1 MTSIGRI
8 LAYWPCQR
16 FFVSQS
22 RLFSEG
28 LICLNNKHV
37 MVGNWKERLGV
48 WAVRAGVHAADTA
61 VMALAY
67 LTAFLLRFEF
77 QEPWWGWGQVA
88 VSFVTVWA
96 VQCVALELFGCNR
109 MLWRYV
115 SASDVPRFVGAIGTS
130 TTVLLVLRVVLPHQM
145 GLRPPY
151 SITFLN
157 SFLVTGGLIG
167 VRMLGRLVTEGAS
180 SYARGGVLNGRAR
193 RVLLVGAGA
202 AGDLVARELRRQGT
216 RRQVVVGFLD
226 DDPAKHHARIQGF
239 PVLGS
244 IDGLPALVRR
254 QAVDE
259 VIVSMVRV
267 PRDVIRRVVRL
278 CEQAHVPTRIVPG
291 YYELIEG
298 SLTASKIRNVAV
310 ADLLGREETSLDS
323 RAVVELLGQK
333 RVLVTGAGGSIGS
346 ELARQ
351 ILRAGPSSL
360 VLVERCENAL
370 YQIEREIRKRG
381 AATPVTVL
389 LADVGDRARMEAI
402 FRAYAPQIV
411 VHAAAHKHVPLME
424 QNPVEAVKNNVLA
437 TRALGE
443 LAVAC
448 GVERFVFISTDKAVR
463 PVSVMGVSK
472 RLAERALQALNGRGV
487 TRFSAVRFGNVLD
500 SSGSVVPLFREQ
512 IRRGEAVTV
521 THPEMQRY
529 FMTIAEAVALV
540 LQAAALAQG
549 GEIFV
554 LDMGEPVKIVELA
567 EGMIALSGL
576 RPHQDVPIVFTGI
589 RPGEKL
595 FEELDVSERS
605 AYKTGHAR
613 IFVSKDTAAD
623 DGQTAAMLAACRRL
637 VEERDGATAEEVRT
651 ALREWVAG
659 VTNSGEERTLN
670 AERSTVN
677 AQVGNREGQAS
688 ACPRT
693 PNAEHRTPNAE
704 VAREAHDETAC

>member
-1 MTSIGRI
+1 
-8 LAYWPCQR
+8 
-16 FFVSQS
+16 
-22 RLFSEG
+22 
-28 LICLNNKHV
+28 
-37 MVGNWKERLGV
+37 MVNNWKEWLGVRAGRLGV
-48 WAVRAGVHAADTA
+48 YAADTA

-77 QEPWWGWGQVA
+77 QEPWWGWDQVA

-109 MLWRYV
+109 LLWRYV
-115 SASDVPRFVGAIGTS
+115 SAGDVPRFVGAIGVS
-130 TTVLLVLRVVLPHQM
+130 TVVLLALRVALPYQM

-151 SITFLN
+151 SITFFN

-167 VRMLGRLVTEGAS
+167 VRMLGRLMAEGAS
-180 SYARGGVLNGRAR
+180 LARGGTLNGRAR
-193 RVLLVGAGA
+193 RVLLVGAGS
-202 AGDLVARELRRQGT
+202 AGDLVARELRRQGA
-216 RRQVVVGFLD
+216 RRQAVVGFLD
-226 DDPAKHHARIQGF
+226 DDPAKRHARIQGF
-239 PVLGS
+239 AVLGR
-244 IDGLPALVRR
+244 IDELPALARR
-254 QAVDE
+254 HAVDE
-259 VIVSMVRV
+259 VIVAMARV

-278 CEQAHVPTRIVPG
+278 CERAHVPARIVPG
-291 YYELIEG
+291 YYELIDG
-298 SLTASKIRNVAV
+298 SLTASKIRNVDV
-310 ADLLGREETSLDS
+310 TDLLGREETSLDS

-346 ELARQ
+346 ELTRQ
-351 ILRAGPSSL
+351 ILRTGPASL
-360 VLVERCENAL
+360 VLVERSENAL
-370 YQIEREIRKRG
+370 YEIEREIRRSG
-381 AATPVTVL
+381 AETPVTAL

-402 FRAYAPQIV
+402 FRTHAPQIV

-448 GVERFVFISTDKAVR
+448 GAERFVFISTDKAVR

-472 RLAERALQALNGRGV
+472 RLAERALQALNARGV

-529 FMTIAEAVALV
+529 FMTISEAVALV

-567 EGMIALSGL
+567 EEMIALSGL
-576 RPHQDVPIVFTGI
+576 RPHEDVPIVFTGI

-623 DGQTAAMLAACRRL
+623 SGETAAMLAACRQL
-637 VEERDGATAEEVRT
+637 AERDGAAATEVRA
-651 ALREWVAG
+651 ALREWAAAG
-659 VTNSGEERTLN
+659 ATDDG
-670 AERSTVN
+670 
-677 AQVGNREGQAS
+677 GAS
-688 ACPRT
+688 AGEGC
-693 PNAEHRTPNAE
+693 A
-704 VAREAHDETAC
+704 